1 MKNYKILTVAACLL
15 ALAACKQENPYQTVP
30 GGLDATKP
38 AVASFNYDAATSG
51 AKSAGFTWDAAQ
63 AVSAGATSYTI
74 ELTDDVTNPNVVN
87 GTSIT
92 IVNVPETSAIVTK
105 NIKAGAFYYARIR
118 ANYPGYYFSNWTY
131 LGSEANPLAV
141 CVGTGTVEAKFG
153 APANLKTSN
162 VSETG
167 FKATWDPVPFATG
180 YVFEYKPAS
189 TGDWEKV
196 ETTATTY
203 DTDGLVGK
211 TAYDIRVKAVK
222 GEEES
227 DYTTGSV
234 TTLEPSKFNPQM
246 SKLSDFIEFLNT
258 EAILAGAASEYTL
271 EADIDLTGQT
281 IPAVESFKGTLD
293 GKGHVIKGLK
303 NGKPLFNTL
312 TGTVKNLVFDASCE
326 FAPEV
331 AFFGIVAGDNQ
342 GTISGV
348 TNKAKIAFA
357 ASSLADPALVAAIAG
372 QSSGEISG
380 CTNEGAVS
388 VKIDGA
394 TVAVGVAGIVG
405 YQAAAINNC
414 INKGNI
420 SFEAKN
426 ISGKVTV
433 VDATGALPTIGGI
446 AGYGAPGFSISG
458 CENHGVVDYK
468 ITAAET
474 DMTAN
479 LNRNQIGGIVG
490 SPCGAVS
497 NSNNYGAVNVSLKHS
512 TPGSELPFEF
522 IVCVGGIGGGDYEF
536 TNTSEVFSN
545 TSYINCVNEGNI
557 TVDSDAQKSNSAI
570 GGIVGWPGQEK
581 PVTGT
586 SVNGCTNKGNI
597 TGKGIMKCR
606 IGGIEG
612 GTGVIENSENQGV
625 ITIESA
631 NVGSAVGSLCA
642 FHSQGHAITGCTA
655 GGEVVV
661 KCDLTGGVGGLI
673 GNVGNV
679 EHNTGAGCKV
689 NCKITVPTYN
699 ADCHGMVVGYFNGTS
714 KTVVLGSA
722 DSPIEV
728 SGSING
734 TSANADN
741 IFGKAHNE
749 NHTINYII
757 K

>member
-1 MKNYKILTVAACLL
+1 
-15 ALAACKQENPYQTVP
+15 
-30 GGLDATKP
+30 
-38 AVASFNYDAATSG
+38 
-51 AKSAGFTWDAAQ
+51 
-63 AVSAGATSYTI
+63 
-74 ELTDDVTNPNVVN
+74 
-87 GTSIT
+87 
-92 IVNVPETSAIVTK
+92 
-105 NIKAGAFYYARIR
+105 
-118 ANYPGYYFSNWTY
+118 
-131 LGSEANPLAV
+131 
-141 CVGTGTVEAKFG
+141 
-153 APANLKTSN
+153 
-162 VSETG
+162 
-167 FKATWDPVPFATG
+167 
-180 YVFEYKPAS
+180 
-189 TGDWEKV
+189 
-196 ETTATTY
+196 
-203 DTDGLVGK
+203 
-211 TAYDIRVKAVK
+211 
-222 GEEES
+222 
-227 DYTTGSV
+227 
-234 TTLEPSKFNPQM
+234 
-246 SKLSDFIEFLNT
+246 
-258 EAILAGAASEYTL
+258 
-271 EADIDLTGQT
+271 
-281 IPAVESFKGTLD
+281 
-293 GKGHVIKGLK
+293 
-303 NGKPLFNTL
+303 
-312 TGTVKNLVFDASCE
+312 
-326 FAPEV
+326 
-331 AFFGIVAGDNQ
+331 
-342 GTISGV
+342 
-348 TNKAKIAFA
+348 
-357 ASSLADPALVAAIAG
+357 
-372 QSSGEISG
+372 
-380 CTNEGAVS
+380 
-388 VKIDGA
+388 
-394 TVAVGVAGIVG
+394 
-405 YQAAAINNC
+405 
-414 INKGNI
+414 
-420 SFEAKN
+420 
-426 ISGKVTV
+426 
-433 VDATGALPTIGGI
+433 
-446 AGYGAPGFSISG
+446 
-458 CENHGVVDYK
+458 
-468 ITAAET
+468 
-474 DMTAN
+474 MTAN

-557 TVDSDAQKSNSAI
+557 TVDSDAKKSNNAI
-570 GGIVGWPGQEK
+570 GGIVGWPGWEK

-741 IFGKAHNE
+741 IFGKANNE
-749 NHTINYII
+749 NHTIFYLI